1 MKVNLILF
9 FISQKLNFKKNNNVW
24 AVEINKFVYVTIYLF
39 I

>member
-9 FISQKLNFKKNNNVW
+9 FISQKLNFKKNNVW
-24 AVEINKFVYVTIYLF
+24 AVEINKFAYVTNYLF